1 MRGNVST
8 RGALRNVRP
17 RNDSTGILKSTN
29 YLEFWQRNGGHWLVQ
44 RGHNGG
50 AIVSNATDMIIPLYY
65 HASPK
70 YSVQVAVFLTPS
82 SNSPSISAYFT
93 ISSKS
98 ERHWYSLKTHS
109 HSDRLHSATSIQGI
123 IIRTVRDVKWVTMS
137 RTWVTYW
144 ALLIT
149 VANSVRAQRGFN
161 IIYASV
167 PLRCAVVDQYTVF
180 RQKVTRTKST
190 LSAS

>member
-29 YLEFWQRNGGHWLVQ
+29 YLEFWQRKGGHWLVQ
-44 RGHNGG
+44 RGHNGDVM
-50 AIVSNATDMIIPLYY
+50 VSNATDMIIPLYY

-82 SNSPSISAYFT
+82 SNSPPISVYFT
-93 ISSKS
+93 ISSNS
-98 ERHWYSLKTHS
+98 ETHWYSLKTHS
-109 HSDRLHSATSIQGI
+109 HSDRLHSSTSIQGI
-123 IIRTVRDVKWVTMS
+123 IIRTVRDDKWVTMS
-137 RTWVTYW
+137 RTWAPIEPFSSRSPIRY
-144 ALLIT
+144 
-149 VANSVRAQRGFN
+149 
-161 IIYASV
+161 V
-167 PLRCAVVDQYTVF
+167 PNADSISFTLLRCALVDQYTVF
-180 RQKVTRTKST
+180 RQKVTRTKKT